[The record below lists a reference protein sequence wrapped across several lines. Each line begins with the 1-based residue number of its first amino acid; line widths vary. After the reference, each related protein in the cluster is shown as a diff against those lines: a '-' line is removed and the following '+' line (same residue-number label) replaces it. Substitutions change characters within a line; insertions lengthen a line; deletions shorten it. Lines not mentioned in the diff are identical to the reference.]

1 MPDTDPD
8 TIAAIAAA
16 MNVATWLA
24 TERADYAQADKW
36 TRIGNDPRGPVAPL
50 VQAGGDSTKEAL
62 DFVRMYL
69 HRAQQLGIETPN
81 GRQALGKAIV
91 TATQALSAAVQYHG
105 PMPAPAHP
113 SGEILPW
120 VRD

>member
-1 MPDTDPD
+1 MPEPHEM
-8 TIAAIAAA
+8 AALAAA
-16 MNVATWLA
+16 MNVSTWLA

-36 TRIGNDPRGPVAPL
+36 ARIGADVRGPVAPL
-50 VQAGGDSTKEAL
+50 IEAGGDSTIEAL

-91 TATQALSAAVQYHG
+91 TAQQALGAAVQYHG
-105 PMPAPAHP
+105 PMPAPARP
-113 SGEILPW
+113 SGEIEPW
-120 VRD
+120 HRD